1 MRIRTAEKKDV
12 PALLAIYNEEVEHGL
27 STFDLNPKTM
37 EEWLEWFGEHN
48 VGNHPL
54 IVAEEDGKAVGYA
67 SLSSYRMKEAYQAT
81 VELSVYVDKEYRNR
95 GIATKLS
102 LAILDMAREW
112 EDIHTVISVITG
124 GNEGS
129 LRLHERLGFTHCGTM
144 REVGV
149 KFGKWLDIENYQLFV

>member
-129 LRLHERLGFTHCGTM
+129 LCLHERLGFTHCGTM